1 MMLFPSLPH
10 LLIVSAALVQN
21 WMDLLRDRCA
31 GSHPGRMGSVRWE
44 WVGGMELR
52 HWLIEPSESS
62 SFLWR
67 WLEEE
72 CLGQKRIC
80 WWSQLVSEKTRAEA
94 ICAGAGDR
102 VTIASPDTHFRK
114 HKKAK
119 GINGPLTTKCGRKM
133 IA

>member
-1 MMLFPSLPH
+1 
-10 LLIVSAALVQN
+10 
-21 WMDLLRDRCA
+21 
-31 GSHPGRMGSVRWE
+31 
-44 WVGGMELR
+44 MELR
-52 HWLIEPSESS
+52 HWLIGPSETS
-62 SFLWR
+62 SFLWK

-114 HKKAK
+114 HKKAERNQWP
-119 GINGPLTTKCGRKM
+119 IDNKM
-133 IA
+133 WKKDDSLVE